1 MNRRHFTA
9 HHIGVRLQSF
19 GPDQVIGQ
27 CSLGLTQEVNIAVA
41 EGNSSP
47 NPAFPTLITFVLT
60 LNWLGLWSSDGM
72 SVPWF
77 DDIKL
82 WIGFS
87 FVAEQHFLPSCRVF
101 LFCFCEF
108 HTFNTKWMFD
118 KPAEADLGNR
128 SSGFGES
135 CLRPWWIVTW
145 SFSRLLCVYY
155 ISFRSTVLVEVGRT
169 ILTIC
174 QAHMAI
180 WI

>member
-9 HHIGVRLQSF
+9 HHVGVHLQSF

-27 CSLGLTQEVNIAVA
+27 CTLGLMQEVNIAVA

-60 LNWLGLWSSDGM
+60 LNWLGLWSSDGL

-77 DDIKL
+77 ADIKL
-82 WIGFS
+82 WIVFS
-87 FVAEQHFLPSCRVF
+87 FMAEQHFLPSCRVF

-108 HTFNTKWMFD
+108 HTFNTNWMFD

-128 SSGFGES
+128 SS
-135 CLRPWWIVTW
+135 CLGSSVWGLDG
-145 SFSRLLCVYY
+145 LLHDIFPGCYEY
-155 ISFRSTVLVEVGRT
+155 ITFLSNLLS
-169 ILTIC
+169 
-174 QAHMAI
+174 
-180 WI
+180 

>member
-27 CSLGLTQEVNIAVA
+27 CALGLMQEVNIAVA

-60 LNWLGLWSSDGM
+60 LNWLGLWSSDGL

-77 DDIKL
+77 ADIKL

-101 LFCFCEF
+101 LFVNFT
-108 HTFNTKWMFD
+108 H
-118 KPAEADLGNR
+118 
-128 SSGFGES
+128 S
-135 CLRPWWIVTW
+135 
-145 SFSRLLCVYY
+145 
-155 ISFRSTVLVEVGRT
+155 
-169 ILTIC
+169 ILTECLISL
-174 QAHMAI
+174 QRQI
-180 WI
+180 WGIEVAVLGSSVWGLDGLLHDIFPGCYVYITFLSDPLS